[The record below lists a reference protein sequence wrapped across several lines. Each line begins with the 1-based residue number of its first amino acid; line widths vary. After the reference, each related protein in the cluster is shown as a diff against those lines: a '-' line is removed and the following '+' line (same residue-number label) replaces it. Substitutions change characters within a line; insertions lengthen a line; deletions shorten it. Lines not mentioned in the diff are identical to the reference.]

1 MLWYTAPM
9 NQHAE
14 SVASNPIAQ
23 PGVEA
28 HTVPARTQ
36 PITSDQCLRHEDAR
50 WARHDREVLVK
61 FRGQFVV
68 PYLRQIVAHGHVV
81 QDVLDEA
88 ARVTGRKPEQL
99 PICHIDDPLHEL
111 PH

>member
-1 MLWYTAPM
+1 M
-9 NQHAE
+9 NQHA
-14 SVASNPIAQ
+14 SVSNTSLQTGTETSAVTATIRSI
-23 PGVEA
+23 
-28 HTVPARTQ
+28 TNQ
-36 PITSDQCLRHEDAR
+36 PITSDQSRRHEDAR
-50 WARHDREVLVK
+50 WARHATEVVVK

-81 QDVLDEA
+81 QAVLDEA
-88 ARVTGRKPEQL
+88 ARVTGRKPEDL